1 MINIIEA
8 MKPYFLSCLLTT
20 IIVIY
25 IVSKIMNENINFK
38 NKKVYVIYTLLVF
51 CTLINC
57 VVSENFIKFFIST
70 IYTIVFMLVLFKN
83 DIGKTTV
90 AVILEQIILFVSELI
105 YMLMI
110 ILVLQFDGTSLFET
124 FQGTLL
130 TNLLVCIIAVMLINF
145 KIIKKLCNHL
155 MNYMNKIKQ
164 KNKDILAFI
173 LIITLNVLITIIYV
187 NSQNIS
193 MVIINVI
200 FIIIYSYI
208 IYLFLN
214 EKNQNI
220 IVKEENKNLIDNL
233 HEYEKMLDYQRVSN
247 HENKNQL
254 LVIKSMINKNNK
266 RLQNYIDE
274 VIKEKREDN
283 ETLYTKAKRI
293 PSGGLQ
299 GLIYQKMLQMQDK
312 NINID
317 LNVSTEVRKVDF
329 SKMNARTNYDICR
342 SIGIIIDNAVDE
354 TLKVKDKEISISMYK
369 DDNEFV
375 IEIAN
380 KCKDLPDL
388 DKIDNKGY
396 TTKEKGHGYGLSL
409 LKEICDAN
417 KDIINERKI
426 VGNIFLQIIKIKM

>member
-1 MINIIEA
+1 MIDILTNNVLPCAINI
-8 MKPYFLSCLLTT
+8 LTVVYILKKILGSNKKLINLKDFIT
-20 IIVIY
+20 IIFLIVLSIFNFIY
-25 IVSKIMNENINFK
+25 IDSSVRILTS
-38 NKKVYVIYTLLVF
+38 TLF
-51 CTLINC
+51 IFICSIIIFHEPIHKTFTA
-57 VVSENFIKFFIST
+57 VV
-70 IYTIVFMLVLFKN
+70 
-83 DIGKTTV
+83 
-90 AVILEQIILFVSELI
+90 LEQVILFVSELMYALVI
-105 YMLMI
+105 IIFLKFDNFLLAEKAQGTFLTTIFICIMAI
-110 ILVLQFDGTSLFET
+110 ILSK
-124 FQGTLL
+124 
-130 TNLLVCIIAVMLINF
+130 I
-145 KIIKKLCNHL
+145 KIINKTCNRI
-155 MNYMNKIKQ
+155 MNYMDKIKQ
-164 KNKDILAFI
+164 KNKYVLAFI
-173 LIITLNVLITIIYV
+173 FLITLNVLLSVIYV

-193 MVIINVI
+193 MVVINVI

-208 IYLFLN
+208 IYLLLN

-220 IVKEENKNLIDNL
+220 IVKEENKNLLDNL
-233 HEYEKMLDYQRVSN
+233 HEYEKMLDYQRVAN

-266 RLQNYIDE
+266 KLQNYIDE

-299 GLIYQKMLQMQDK
+299 GLIYQKMLRMQDK

-317 LNVSTEVRKVDF
+317 LNISTEVRKVDF
-329 SKMNARTNYDICR
+329 SKLNARTNYDICR

-396 TTKEKGHGYGLSL
+396 TTKEKGHGYGLTL